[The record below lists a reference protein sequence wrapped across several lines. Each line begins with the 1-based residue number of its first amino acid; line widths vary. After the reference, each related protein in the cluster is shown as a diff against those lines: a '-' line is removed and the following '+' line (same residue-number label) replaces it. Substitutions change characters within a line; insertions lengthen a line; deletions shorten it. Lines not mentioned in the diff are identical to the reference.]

1 MARKYGLLILIGFLG
16 AALLASEVQ
25 AQPGGGQRG
34 GGRGGMG
41 PGGGGGMMILSLV
54 QNEKVQK
61 ELEIVADQKTKLTEL
76 ATEQRSAMRDAFSS
90 LPQDLDPEERMT
102 KMQALMKENQDKLMK
117 KLGEILL
124 PKQLERLKQ
133 ILLQAQGSMALS
145 DPDVVKALNITSEQ
159 QEKMKTVREDA
170 MTKSRDALSGVSGA
184 ERRTKMQELM
194 KEIDKKVLEV
204 LTTDQV
210 AQLEKMKGAKVDFDL
225 SAITRGGGRAG
236 RGGTGGGP
244 GGDGGGPGGGGPGG
258 GPPPGGPGGN

>member
-34 GGRGGMG
+34 GGQRGGGRGMMG
-41 PGGGGGMMILSLV
+41 PGGGGGMMLITLV

-61 ELEIVADQKTKLTEL
+61 ELDIDADQKTKLTEL
-76 ATEQRSAMRDAFSS
+76 ATEQRRAMRNAFSS
-90 LPQDLDPEERMT
+90 LPQDLSPEEQRT
-102 KMQALMKENQDKLMK
+102 KMQELMKENQDKLMEK
-117 KLGEILL
+117 MGKILL

-145 DPDVVKALNITSEQ
+145 DPDIIAALKITSDQ
-159 QEKMKTVREDA
+159 QDQMKKIREDA
-170 MTKSRDALSGVSGA
+170 MEKSRDELSGLSGA
-184 ERRTKMQELM
+184 ERRTKMQEIM

-204 LTTDQV
+204 LTSDQA

-225 SAITRGGGRAG
+225 STIMRGPGG
-236 RGGTGGGP
+236 RGGRGGA
-244 GGDGGGPGGGGPGG
+244 GGGGPGG
-258 GPPPGGPGGN
+258 EGGAPPPN